1 MSASESEESVVR
13 WTAESLSITA
23 VGIWTAVFLLWA
35 LYSGKLSLGQGIE
48 SLSQI
53 GFVLLIWGIG
63 ALIVAG
69 GSGLLYGM
77 TVKKEEVV
85 RVEELVPPNA
95 FLGPHPQAVKAGRF
109 IFVSYQLPIN
119 PVTGQIIKGD
129 TLLQARAVLDS
140 LKDLLISNERDLE
153 DVIKLT
159 FYVTSLEKQHDVERA
174 YLETFT
180 HGRPA
185 MTIVEVSGLPFGVDV
200 ALDAI
205 VRA

>member
-1 MSASESEESVVR
+1 MPASESEESVVR

-23 VGIWTAVFLLWA
+23 VGIWTAVVLLWA
-35 LYSGKLSLGQGIE
+35 LYSGKLSFGQGIVP
-48 SLSQI
+48 LAQI

-69 GSGLLYGM
+69 GSGLIYGM
-77 TVKKEEVV
+77 TAKKEEVV
-85 RVEELVPPNA
+85 KVEEIAPPNA

-109 IFVSYQLPIN
+109 IFVSYQLPLN

-140 LKDLLISNERDLE
+140 LKNLLLSNEKGLE
-153 DVIKLT
+153 NVIKLT
-159 FYVTSLEKQHDVERA
+159 FYVTSLEKQHDIERA

>member
-1 MSASESEESVVR
+1 MPASESEESVVR

-23 VGIWTAVFLLWA
+23 VGIWTAVFLIWA
-35 LYSGKLSLGQGIE
+35 LYSGKLSLGQGIA

-69 GSGLLYGM
+69 GSGLIYGI
-77 TVKKEEVV
+77 TAKKEEVV
-85 RVEELVPPNA
+85 KVEEIAPPNA

-109 IFVSYQLPIN
+109 IFVSYQLPLN

-140 LKDLLISNERDLE
+140 LKNLLLSNEKGLE
-153 DVIKLT
+153 DVIRVT
-159 FYVTSLEKQHDVERA
+159 FYVTSLEKQHDIERA
-174 YLETFT
+174 YLE
-180 HGRPA
+180 
-185 MTIVEVSGLPFGVDV
+185 
-200 ALDAI
+200 
-205 VRA
+205 

>member
-35 LYSGKLSLGQGIE
+35 LHSGKLSLGQGIA

>member
-1 MSASESEESVVR
+1 MPNPESEESVVK

-35 LYSGKLSLGQGIE
+35 LYTGRLTPQGGIG
-48 SLSQI
+48 SFAQI
-53 GFVLLIWGIG
+53 GFTLLLWGIG

-69 GSGLLYGM
+69 GSGLLYVM
-77 TVKKEEVV
+77 LAKKEEAIK
-85 RVEELVPPNA
+85 VEELVPPIA
-95 FLGPHPQAVKAGRF
+95 FLGPHPQAVMAGKF

-119 PVTGQIIKGD
+119 PITGQIIRGD

-140 LKDLLISNERDLE
+140 LKNLLISNGRELE

-159 FYVTSLEKQHDVERA
+159 FYVTSLEKQHDIERA

-180 HGRPA
+180 KGRPA
-185 MTIVEVSGLPFGVDV
+185 MTIIEVSGLPFGVDV

-205 VRA
+205 VKA